1 MSTFVDGDLV
11 LLIDAKDRR
20 RMITLSSGKQYF
32 THHGAIDHDVLIGSE
47 QGRIVR
53 TPNGT
58 PYLALKP
65 LLRDFVLSMPR
76 GAAVIYPK
84 DASLIIGYADL
95 YPGAR
100 VLEAGVGSGA
110 LSASILRAVGTTG
123 SLVSYERRAD
133 FAEIAQSNVQ
143 KFLGFQPQNWQVHVD
158 DLLANDQSG
167 FTHVFLDM
175 LEPWLVLDIA
185 SKAMTGGG
193 VLMAYVAT
201 TTQLSSMVEAIRES
215 GNFTEP
221 EPLELILRNWHS
233 EGLAV
238 RPVHRMIGH
247 TGFLIFARR
256 MALGEAPLVK
266 RRRPTTSGKLLQE
279 ADLEQ
284 K

>member
-32 THHGAIDHDVLIGSE
+32 THHGAIDHDLLIGSE

-266 RRRPTTSGKLLQE
+266 RCRPTTSGKLLQE

>member
-32 THHGAIDHDVLIGSE
+32 THHGAIDHDLLIGSE

-256 MALGEAPLVK
+256 MSLGEAPLVK